1 MPIPST
7 MADLSITAASNFP
20 AGSESPTT
28 GDDYLRA
35 YAAILR
41 TTNAKGADIASATT
55 TDIGAATGEF
65 VDVTGTTTITGLG
78 TIAAGIKR
86 TVRFTGALTLTHNA
100 TSLILPG
107 SANITTANGDV
118 AQFIS
123 LGSGNW
129 KCTGY
134 IRQNGGMI
142 GKTLSDQLNFAPTV
156 SIASAAT
163 VNIGAAASNDLIISG
178 TTTIT
183 AFDSIA
189 AGAYR
194 WVKFSGALTLTH
206 NSTSLILPTG
216 ANITTAADD
225 EALFKSL
232 GSGNWKCAFYQRKD
246 GTSLV
251 GGTTYASN
259 AEYVTGTETAK
270 ALNPAVARAR
280 NLVAGTVIPTTSG
293 TSHDVT
299 GLPAWVKR
307 ITVELIGVSTSGT
320 SNLMLQIG
328 DSGGI
333 ENTGYV
339 GVSGGANSGNAIT
352 VVSFTT
358 GFGLTALLTATN
370 AVSGIITLTLADPA
384 TNTWTVSGNFGNV
397 TTNVG
402 FFGTAGQKP
411 LSATLDR
418 IRLTTVNG
426 TDTFDAGSFNII
438 YE

>member
-129 KCTGY
+129 KCSGY
-134 IRQNGGMI
+134 IRQNGVMI

-163 VNIGAAASNDLIISG
+163 VNIGAAASNDLIITG

-194 WVKFSGALTLTH
+194 WVKFTGVLTLTH

-280 NLVAGTVIPTTSG
+280 NLVAGTTVAATSG
-293 TSHDVT
+293 TSIDFT
-299 GLPAWVKR
+299 GLPTWVKR
-307 ITVELIGVSTSGT
+307 ITINFTGVSTTGS
-320 SNLMLQIG
+320 SQILFQLG

-333 ENTGYV
+333 ENTGYLGAGV
-339 GVSGGANSGNAIT
+339 GTNGAALGTSNY
-352 VVSFTT
+352 TT
-358 GFGLTALLTATN
+358 GFGLNTGGAAYLSNGSIVFTLLDA
-370 AVSGIITLTLADPA
+370 A
-384 TNTWTVSGNFGNV
+384 TNTWSAFGQ
-397 TTNVG
+397 
-402 FFGTAGQKP
+402 FGYSNGTFYAIAAGSKS

-418 IRLTTVNG
+418 VRITTVG
-426 TDTFDAGSFNII
+426 GAETFDAGSINII